1 MYGVAKSITFIIVRD
16 FCVAISKHL
25 QPLMKEKLTSSSIRR
40 MANEFEK
47 LQNIPYVF
55 GVVYG
60 SHVLIIAPP
69 IDQASYYCRN
79 VFYLVLLQ
87 GVIDAKCKF
96 WDYNF

>member
-1 MYGVAKSITFIIVRD
+1 MIER
-16 FCVAISKHL
+16 
-25 QPLMKEKLTSSSIRR
+25 LTSSSIRR

-60 SHVLIIAPP
+60 SHIPIIAPS

-96 WDYNF
+96 WDFFLDGLITTMIGHCSKKL